1 MKRETRR
8 GEPDII
14 GRLRRE
20 AEDRADSHSPKDDGY
35 VGIAIPK
42 DARITTAIKTNF
54 SIINAQSIVSSI
66 IFD

>member
-20 AEDRADSHSPKDDGY
+20 AEDRADSHSP
-35 VGIAIPK
+35 PRW
-42 DARITTAIKTNF
+42 ARPAGWLILAGLL
-54 SIINAQSIVSSI
+54 AVL
-66 IFD
+66 IFALVRANPL